1 MRESPTQ
8 VEPEVRSLNTI
19 ALWKRVGTGEERVRV
34 SRARP
39 DIWVSSRKAA
49 GEEAEEKQAA
59 RSEEDGET

>member
-1 MRESPTQ
+1 MAR
-8 VEPEVRSLNTI
+8 TI
-19 ALWKRVGTGEERVRV
+19 KEISIGKDVERVRV

>member
-1 MRESPTQ
+1 MRESAAQ
-8 VEPEVRSLNTI
+8 VEPEVRGLNTI
-19 ALWKRVGTGEERVRV
+19 ALWKRVGTGEERLRV